1 MAFVILVSLDN
12 LLYQRMSYHVLA
24 GQIAEG
30 NIVYVF
36 QHLLCHIQSRFGY
49 LPEAT
54 QTALQDALA
63 AYGEDRNGDGKVV
76 VKLNVYT
83 MNFGSD
89 DSDAY
94 LDMAGTTKLST
105 DIQGA
110 LSSIFILYDPAG
122 FQSTTGTLRYLD
134 GSLPQSDAD
143 NDWWNMV
150 YHWDDCPVLAGLDL
164 GDYTSDAV
172 QNDSGSSQEL
182 LSHYYIGIR
191 GAWTKDADGLLS
203 DGEALWQALTAGAVS
218 TVTKEG

>member
-1 MAFVILVSLDN
+1 MEWQANSLQFPFVGNAVGAKDAVRPPKAREALCARRRREKALCARVLTGGPRKALCAARGTARLPRARIWEGYRELVSSTFSRLSR
-12 LLYQRMSYHVLA
+12 QRA
-24 GQIAEG
+24 NTPAE
-30 NIVYVF
+30 
-36 QHLLCHIQSRFGY
+36 
-49 LPEAT
+49 
-54 QTALQDALA
+54 TA
-63 AYGEDRNGDGKVV
+63 R
-76 VKLNVYT
+76 
-83 MNFGSD
+83 
-89 DSDAY
+89 
-94 LDMAGTTKLST
+94 
-105 DIQGA
+105 
-110 LSSIFILYDPAG
+110 

-191 GAWTKDADGLLS
+191 GAWTKDADDLLS
-203 DGEALWQALTAGAVS
+203 GGEALWQALTAVAVS

>member
-1 MAFVILVSLDN
+1 
-12 LLYQRMSYHVLA
+12 
-24 GQIAEG
+24 
-30 NIVYVF
+30 
-36 QHLLCHIQSRFGY
+36 
-49 LPEAT
+49 
-54 QTALQDALA
+54 
-63 AYGEDRNGDGKVV
+63 
-76 VKLNVYT
+76 